1 MHTNGLKTDAY
12 NIIIII
18 LHVIV
23 IMYLHNLNDPVLPR
37 DHSEQVSLV
46 YNMPSNNGDHRFQLH
61 KNLFEP

>member
-1 MHTNGLKTDAY
+1 MHTKWSKDGCIQY
-12 NIIIII
+12 IM
-18 LHVIV
+18 HVIV